1 MKCKRILLAL
11 TEGIDQPIIPEVVA
25 LCKKFRSKLFVL
37 FIIDPHRIS
46 RLARLTHQTTDILYR
61 KEEEEGWR
69 LLYLVEDEAVGNG
82 VWTSLHFEDG
92 IAVNTLKKYVETYD
106 IDLIVMKRKDDHKR
120 LFAASPVAV
129 MGL

>member
-1 MKCKRILLAL
+1 MKCKKILLVL
-11 TEGIDQPIIPEVVA
+11 TEGVDQSIISQVVA
-25 LCKKFRSKLFVL
+25 LCKKFRSRLFVL
-37 FIIDPHRIS
+37 FVIDPHRVS
-46 RLARLTHQTTDILYR
+46 RLARLTHQTTDTIYR

-92 IAVNTLKKYVETYD
+92 SAVNALKKYVDTYN
-106 IDLIVMKRKDDHKR
+106 IDLIALKRKDDHKR